1 MAQPISLVPPHQNG
15 GGADRQLHDAPHQHA
30 DAILSALELLQ
41 LLHDRGVLDLLRG
54 MVGAGDKLVGTLT
67 AAVDTPESLRGIRN
81 FILLTKFF
89 GSIPP
94 EILNNLV
101 QTALQ
106 GANREKASRAPGI
119 LQLLRRLRSENSRHA
134 IAVTLDLLESVG
146 KGL

>member
-1 MAQPISLVPPHQNG
+1 MAQPIPFQVAPPNG
-15 GGADRQLHDAPHQHA
+15 AGADRHLRDAPHQHA
-30 DAILSALELLQ
+30 DAIVSALELLQ
-41 LLHDRGVLDLLRG
+41 VLHDRGVLDLLRG

-67 AAVDTPESLRGIRN
+67 AAVDTPESLRAIRN

-94 EILNNLV
+94 DILNSLV
-101 QTALQ
+101 QTAVQ
-106 GANREKASRAPGI
+106 GAEREKACRAPGM
-119 LQLLRRLRSENSRHA
+119 LHLLRRLRSENSRHA

>member
-1 MAQPISLVPPHQNG
+1 MAQPISSLPPHQNG
-15 GGADRQLHDAPHQHA
+15 AGVARQLREAPHTHA

-54 MVGAGDKLVGTLT
+54 MVGAGDQLVGTLT
-67 AAVDTPESLRGIRN
+67 AAVDTPESLRAIRN
-81 FILLTKFF
+81 FILLTKLF

-94 EILNNLV
+94 DILNSLV
-101 QTALQ
+101 QTVME
-106 GANREKASRAPGI
+106 GAQREKTQRAPGVFG
-119 LQLLRRLRSENSRHA
+119 LLRRLRNENSRHA

>member
-1 MAQPISLVPPHQNG
+1 MAQPISLLPPHQNG
-15 GGADRQLHDAPHQHA
+15 AGADRHLRDAPHEHA

-67 AAVDTPESLRGIRN
+67 AAVDSPESLRGIRN

-94 EILNNLV
+94 DILNSLV
-101 QTALQ
+101 RTAAE
-106 GANREKASRAPGI
+106 GAKREKT
-119 LQLLRRLRSENSRHA
+119 Q
-134 IAVTLDLLESVG
+134 
-146 KGL
+146 